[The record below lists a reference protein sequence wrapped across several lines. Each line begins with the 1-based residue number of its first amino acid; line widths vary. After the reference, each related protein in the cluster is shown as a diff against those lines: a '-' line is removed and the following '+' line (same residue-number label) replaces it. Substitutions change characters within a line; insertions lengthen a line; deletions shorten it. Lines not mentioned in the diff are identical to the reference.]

1 MLRKARAIKNRS
13 VIKSTIFNILIHG
26 YCKMV
31 ICLYSLDNHNFLFVF
46 FLKKKP
52 SATFPF
58 KTILA
63 RCSHTRTKIHCKQ
76 LDPLLNYV
84 KIPRKLQK
92 EFTNK
97 WRSRHVTQ
105 KYPSTQHDHTLD
117 RIIPNSGIFPQTR
130 APRLFCAYELTQ
142 LTNYGPSFVA

>member
-1 MLRKARAIKNRS
+1 MVDQSINNILSVARCFVICGKLCLWLSHGVTSLLRSQFVYNLCLWQVCGLFFMLRKARAIKNRS

-97 WRSRHVTQ
+97 
-105 KYPSTQHDHTLD
+105 
-117 RIIPNSGIFPQTR
+117 
-130 APRLFCAYELTQ
+130 
-142 LTNYGPSFVA
+142 